1 MAFVE
6 INWNPPQRDLRVFSG
21 LLIAFSGF
29 IAWKFDSA
37 LVTQIAISVGV
48 TLGLVGLIVPP
59 VVRWLY
65 VGWMV
70 AVSPIAFVVSNLI
83 LAFVFYVVVWPL
95 ACLMRLKHRD
105 ALRLKVD
112 RSVSTYW
119 LPRETQR
126 DPRRYFRQY

>member
-21 LLIAFSGF
+21 LLIVFSCF
-29 IAWKFDSA
+29 IAWKFDS
-37 LVTQIAISVGV
+37 TVGQGV
-48 TLGLVGLIVPP
+48 AAVAAVVGIVGLAVPQLAKP
-59 VVRWLY
+59 VY

-70 AVSPIAFVVSNLI
+70 AVSPIAFVISNLI
-83 LAFVFYVVVWPL
+83 LAFVFYVVVLPL
-95 ACLMRLKHRD
+95 AILMRLKHRD

>member
-1 MAFVE
+1 MAIVE
-6 INWNPPQRDLRVFSG
+6 INWNPPERDLRVFGG
-21 LLIAFSGF
+21 LLIAFSCF
-29 IAWKFDSA
+29 IAWKFSSP
-37 LVTQIAISVGV
+37 LVSQIAIGVGV
-48 TLGLVGLIVPP
+48 TLGFLGLTVPSGI
-59 VVRWLY
+59 RWLY

-95 ACLMRLKHRD
+95 AVLMRLKHRD

-126 DPRRYFRQY
+126 NPRRYFRQY

>member
-6 INWNPPQRDLRVFSG
+6 INWNPPERDLRVFSG

-29 IAWKFDSA
+29 IAWKFDS
-37 LVTQIAISVGV
+37 TIGHSVAVVAAVVGI
-48 TLGLVGLIVPP
+48 VGLAIPRLAKP
-59 VVRWLY
+59 VY

-83 LAFVFYVVVWPL
+83 LAFVFYVVVLPL
-95 ACLMRLKHRD
+95 AILMRLKHRD

>member
-21 LLIAFSGF
+21 LLVAFSGF
-29 IAWKFDSA
+29 IAWKFDST
-37 LVTQIAISVGV
+37 VGQSIAAVAAVVGII
-48 TLGLVGLIVPP
+48 GLAVPRLAKP
-59 VVRWLY
+59 VY
-65 VGWMV
+65 IGWMV
-70 AVSPIAFVVSNLI
+70 AVSPIAFVISNLI
-83 LAFVFYVVVWPL
+83 LAFVFYVVVLPL
-95 ACLMRLKHRD
+95 AILMRLKHRD

>member
-6 INWNPPQRDLRVFSG
+6 INWNPPLRDLRVFSG

-29 IAWKFDSA
+29 IAWKFDSSIG
-37 LVTQIAISVGV
+37 QGIAAVAAV
-48 TLGLVGLIVPP
+48 VGLVGLIAPQAARP
-59 VVRWLY
+59 VY

-70 AVSPIAFVVSNLI
+70 AVSPIAFVISNLI
-83 LAFVFYVVVWPL
+83 LASVFYVVVWPL
-95 ACLMRLKHRD
+95 AILMRLKHRD
-105 ALRLKVD
+105 ALHLKVD
-112 RSVSTYW
+112 RSVTTYW

>member
-6 INWNPPQRDLRVFSG
+6 INWNPPLRDLRVFSG

-29 IAWKFDSA
+29 IAWKFDSSIG
-37 LVTQIAISVGV
+37 QGIAAVAAV
-48 TLGLVGLIVPP
+48 VGLVGLIAPQAARP
-59 VVRWLY
+59 VY

-70 AVSPIAFVVSNLI
+70 AVSPIAFV
-83 LAFVFYVVVWPL
+83 FYVVVLPL
-95 ACLMRLKHRD
+95 AILMRLKHRD

>member
-29 IAWKFDSA
+29 IAWKFDSTIGQSVA
-37 LVTQIAISVGV
+37 AIAAVAGV
-48 TLGLVGLIVPP
+48 VGLAVPQVAKP
-59 VVRWLY
+59 IY

-70 AVSPIAFVVSNLI
+70 AVSPIEFVVSNLI

>member
-29 IAWKFDSA
+29 IAWKFDS
-37 LVTQIAISVGV
+37 TIGQSIAAVAAVAGV
-48 TLGLVGLIVPP
+48 VGLAVPQAAKP
-59 VVRWLY
+59 IY

>member
-29 IAWKFDSA
+29 IAWKFDSTIGQSVA
-37 LVTQIAISVGV
+37 AIAAVAGV
-48 TLGLVGLIVPP
+48 VGLAVPQVAKP
-59 VVRWLY
+59 IY